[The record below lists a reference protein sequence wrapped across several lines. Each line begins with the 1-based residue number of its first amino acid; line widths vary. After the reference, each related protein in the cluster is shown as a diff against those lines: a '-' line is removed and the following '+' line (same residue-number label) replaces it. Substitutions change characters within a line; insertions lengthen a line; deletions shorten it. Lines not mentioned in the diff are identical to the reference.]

1 MNTAPAAPWRR
12 LAPLAGG
19 VLAVHLLALHAMQ
32 VRHVEAPAPV
42 ARFATRTVALPA
54 PPTAVPDGTTGLP
67 KPAPRA
73 PRRSVVSAAN
83 PDVHPTPRLT
93 PPPPATFHYE
103 VLLERQGHVQHGT
116 ARLDWTHD
124 GRDYALRLAL
134 SGPFPPRIQSSR
146 GRLTPQGLQPDY
158 FHEQARGERAVHFDR
173 EGGRIVFSANSPQA
187 ALAAGAQ
194 DRISVVM
201 QAAMLLAADPA
212 RIVAG
217 ARIALPTAGTRE
229 SGEWLFAVEG
239 EEDLVLPGGALRA
252 WKLERAPRHA
262 YDQRIELWLAPG
274 RDYAPVR
281 LRLTNPDGGVV
292 DQRWSSTD
300 RG

>member
-1 MNTAPAAPWRR
+1 MNTRPAAPWKR
-12 LAPLAGG
+12 LAPLAGV
-19 VLAVHLLALHAMQ
+19 VLVVHVLVLQAMQ
-32 VRHVEAPAPV
+32 IRQVKAPSPMP
-42 ARFATRTVALPA
+42 RFATRTLPLPA
-54 PPTAVPDGTTGLP
+54 PSTGVPGGTTGP
-67 KPAPRA
+67 RKPPLRS
-73 PRRSVVSAAN
+73 PRRSVVSTAN
-83 PDVHPTPRLT
+83 PDAPAPLHLT

-103 VLLERQGHVQHGT
+103 VLLERHGHIQHGT

-134 SGPFPPRIQSSR
+134 SGPFAPRIQSSR

-187 ALAAGAQ
+187 VLAAGAQ

-300 RG
+300 RS